1 MGKKRHSLGSKV
13 RPKKNKKKKKSK
25 KWKKNFFIET
35 DKVELG
41 IEELCKQL
49 PEVCLDPGSSSA
61 FSSATQRF
69 LQTCNISESA
79 TDPVYDRK
87 KKKKERIHKK
97 RLQLA
102 KKKSESLKQLFSTVS
117 YEDQL
122 PKKEEK
128 NLCQLLDNLS
138 CKPVSLKP
146 GPAETAEVSRSPKP
160 GFIYTDQDARS
171 FHKKLKTP
179 RRRSSSDSD

>member
-13 RPKKNKKKKKSK
+13 RPKKNKKKKSK
-25 KWKKNFFIET
+25 KWKKNSFIEA

-49 PEVCLDPGSSSA
+49 PDVCLDPGSSGSI
-61 FSSATQRF
+61 SCATQRF
-69 LQTCNISESA
+69 LETCNISKSA

-87 KKKKERIHKK
+87 KKKDRSRK
-97 RLQLA
+97 RRLKLL
-102 KKKSESLKQLFSTVS
+102 KKSSEGLKQLFSTVS

-128 NLCQLLDNLS
+128 SLCQLLDNLS
-138 CKPVSLKP
+138 CKPISLKP
-146 GPAETAEVSRSPKP
+146 APAASSSEAHLKP
-160 GFIYTDQDARS
+160 GFIYSEQDAQS
-171 FHKKLKTP
+171 FRKKLKTP
-179 RRRSSSDSD
+179 RRRGSSDSD